1 MEPTVAF
8 GGFRAVAVVR
18 RQWPCQLRCNKMTG
32 RDLEIAQ
39 LQHGCRMKS
48 HHTVGAKR
56 ENRCGVGIGV
66 GGKRG
71 AVNRSRLGGSLV
83 SKVKINIDVGVDE
96 KENRG

>member
-1 MEPTVAF
+1 
-8 GGFRAVAVVR
+8 
-18 RQWPCQLRCNKMTG
+18 
-32 RDLEIAQ
+32 
-39 LQHGCRMKS
+39 MKS

-56 ENRCGVGIGV
+56 ENRCGVGIGI

-83 SKVKINIDVGVDE
+83 SKVKINIDVDVDG